1 MTQLETGSE
10 EVQVRERTLSNGEA
24 AAALLAAG
32 IGSVAL
38 GIITTLAEAST
49 AISNALKI
57 VPAVG
62 PLSGKT
68 IVAVVIWLIA
78 WVVLHLLWRNKQ
90 VNFVLVFI
98 ISLVLVGLGVLGTFP
113 TFFDLFAPS

>member
-1 MTQLETGSE
+1 MAQEETKSE
-10 EVQVRERTLSNGEA
+10 EARAHERPLPNGEA

-38 GIITTLAEAST
+38 GIVTILAEASI
-49 AISNALKI
+49 AISSILRI
-57 VPAVG
+57 VPSVG

-68 IVAVVIWLIA
+68 LVTVAVWLVA
-78 WVVLHLLWRNKQ
+78 WGVFHLLWRKKQ
-90 VNFVLVFI
+90 VNFVQVFI
-98 ISLVLVGLGVLGTFP
+98 ISLVFVGLGVLGTFP